1 MTQTSPMLKA
11 ALWMTGAIVSFTSMA
26 VAGRQIAGALDTFE
40 IMMYRSALGIVIL
53 LSILSLS
60 ARLSDIRA
68 RRLGL
73 HFLRN
78 IFHFTGQN
86 LWFLALTM
94 IPLAQVFALEF
105 SSPIWVT
112 LAAPLLLGER
122 LGWRRVLAVAF
133 GFAGILIVARPDFG
147 NPDPGILAGALAAIG
162 FAGSAV
168 FTKLLTR
175 TETIASILFW
185 LVTMQ
190 ALFGLIMAG
199 HDGDIAWPDMS
210 VWPWVLLIA
219 IAGLVA
225 HFSLTTALSLAPAT
239 VVVPI
244 DFLRLPVI
252 AIVGAIFY
260 AEALDPLVFVGAA
273 VIFAANYF
281 NILLAQTKPGRSK

>member
-68 RRLGL
+68 QRLGL

-122 LGWRRVLAVAF
+122 LGWRRVLAVGI

-199 HDGDIAWPDMS
+199 HDGDIAWPDIS

-260 AEALDPLVFVGAA
+260 AEALDPLVLVGAA

-281 NILLAQTKPGRSK
+281 NILLAQTKPGRSE

>member
-162 FAGSAV
+162 FAGSAI

>member
-26 VAGRQIAGALDTFE
+26 VAGRQIASALDTFE
-40 IMMYRSALGIVIL
+40 IMMYRSGLGIVIL

-162 FAGSAV
+162 FAGSAI

-190 ALFGLIMAG
+190 ALFGLMMAG

-273 VIFAANYF
+273 VIFTANYF